1 MNKNAQNILETIN
14 ASTDHPTAEQVYL
27 RLQEQG
33 MKVSMATV
41 YNNLASLYANG
52 LIRKVA
58 VAGFPDRYD
67 NITRHDHL
75 VCKECGKLADVVL
88 EDFTQAIQ
96 HDAGVQIL
104 SYDLNITYVCPECL
118 EARAHS
124 DALHN

>member
-67 NITRHDHL
+67 NISRHDHL

-104 SYDLNITYVCPECL
+104 SYDLNITYVCPKCL